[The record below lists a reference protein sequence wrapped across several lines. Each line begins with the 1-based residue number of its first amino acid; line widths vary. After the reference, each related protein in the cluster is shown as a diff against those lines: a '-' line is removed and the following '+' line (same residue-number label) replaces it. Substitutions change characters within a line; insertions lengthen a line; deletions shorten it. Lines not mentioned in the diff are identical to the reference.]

1 MPLGQAGRD
10 RRHLAGRWMV
20 LLLLTTCPASA
31 QISIPGLGATT
42 PKPPSEDS
50 LGRTT
55 PRGTVVR
62 FLEACQ
68 SGRFHDAARYL
79 ELAETKLDTQGPV
92 SARQLQMMM
101 DAFYRSGL
109 SEISTRPEG
118 ADEEGISLDRDQ
130 AGEMVVDGES
140 IPLILHRAE
149 RPTGR
154 IWLIAAE
161 TLSRVAEVAPRV
173 SNQGMLEALPAW
185 VHTPIY
191 RVALWRWVGF
201 ILLFLPAL
209 AVGAVVR
216 WVLNFILGRAR
227 FGRLPLSATPL
238 IALAVHGRL
247 IQELALPVLY
257 RVQYLKLIGLA
268 GIAGIAV
275 ALMAAVDRSAERL
288 RDKAVT
294 AGLLTTGSWI
304 VIGRRILQALI
315 VLLASLLALA
325 IFGFD
330 LSTFLAGLGIG
341 GIAVALA
348 AQKTIE
354 NLFGG
359 VSVASDQVFRV
370 GDYCRFGTYTG
381 TVTDIGLRSTRV
393 RTLERV
399 ELSIPNG
406 VLANMNIENFS
417 ARDKFLLR
425 STLGVAYDTP
435 PATLRKALKALQ
447 AYVESEPQIDAE
459 SRRVRLVD
467 FSKASIDVEV
477 FLYVLAESFERFTAV
492 REEILLRMMEILTAH
507 GVEFAAPPKTLP
519 VTEV

>member
-1 MPLGQAGRD
+1 MVFGQAAPGGTPGAWRFVVCFL
-10 RRHLAGRWMV
+10 LAGASAAAQV
-20 LLLLTTCPASA
+20 SLPSFPSSPPASA
-31 QISIPGLGATT
+31 GSDA
-42 PKPPSEDS
+42 

-55 PRGTVVR
+55 PRGTVVG

-79 ELAETKLDTQGPV
+79 EVPESRLDTQGPAM
-92 SARQLQMMM
+92 ARQLQMMM
-101 DAFYRSGL
+101 DAFYRSGIAQ
-109 SEISTRPEG
+109 ISSRPDG
-118 ADEEGISLDRDQ
+118 VDEEGIGLDREV
-130 AGEMVVDGES
+130 AGEMVAEGES
-140 IPLILHRAE
+140 IPLLLRRVD
-149 RPTGR
+149 RPSGR
-154 IWLIAAE
+154 VWLISAE
-161 TLSRVAEVAPRV
+161 TLTRVAAVAPRV
-173 SNQGMLEALPAW
+173 SNQGMLEGLPSW

-191 RVALWRWVGF
+191 RVALWRWLGF
-201 ILLFLPAL
+201 VLLFIPAL
-209 AVGAVVR
+209 AAAAILRWALNLILVR
-216 WVLNFILGRAR
+216 AQ
-227 FGRLPLSATPL
+227 FGRLPGSVTPL
-238 IALAVHGRL
+238 IGLAVHGRL

-257 RVQYLKLIGLA
+257 RVQYLRFIGLA
-268 GIAGIAV
+268 GIAGVAV

-288 RDKAVT
+288 RDKAVA
-294 AGLLTTGSWI
+294 AGLMTTGSWI

-315 VLLASLLALA
+315 VLLAFLLALA

-406 VLANMNIENFS
+406 VLANMSIENFS
-417 ARDKFLLR
+417 ARDKYLLR
-425 STLGVAYDTP
+425 ATLGVDYNTP
-435 PATLRKALKALQ
+435 PGVLRKSLAALQ
-447 AYVESEPQIDAE
+447 AYVENEPRIDSE
-459 SRRVRLVD
+459 SRRVRLID
-467 FSKASIDVEV
+467 FSRASIDIEV
-477 FLYVLAESFERFTAV
+477 FLYVLADGFEAFTVV
-492 REEILLRMMEILTAH
+492 REEILLRIMEILTAN

-519 VTEV
+519 LGAE